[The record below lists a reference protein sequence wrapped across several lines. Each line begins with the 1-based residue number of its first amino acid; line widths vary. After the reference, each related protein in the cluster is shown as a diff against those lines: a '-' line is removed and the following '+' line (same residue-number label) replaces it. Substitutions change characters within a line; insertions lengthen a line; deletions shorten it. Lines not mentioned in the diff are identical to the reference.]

1 MIKLSSTQ
9 RKRLLNNWGDR
20 AECMDCQAIV
30 RVYDPGSSWECY
42 IYAMNPEYPDE
53 IRCLIHGFDIEA
65 SDWLLS
71 DMILMY
77 NRSGSTLIVDQEY
90 RPQHLTQLRE
100 RLDEYTRTER

>member
-1 MIKLSSTQ
+1 MINISSTQ

-20 AECMDCQAIV
+20 AECMDCHAIV
-30 RVYDPGSSWECY
+30 RVYDSESSWECY

-53 IRCLIHGFDIEA
+53 IKCLIRGFDVEA

-71 DMILMY
+71 ELSTLY
-77 NRSGSTLIVDQEY
+77 NRSGSSVEIDTEY

-100 RLDEYTRTER
+100 RLNGHTRTER